1 VCLAMPLGQQP
12 ARRQR
17 QLRCDRRPLQGALKT
32 RSLPTIYIT
41 TYCTLGT
48 RPRDKYFFL
57 DKPHSDSRMG
67 EFCGVVFVF
76 GVRLSLP
83 LGILSGHAILSS
95 QEASRVAVTQQQQ
108 QLKPGRAASRLIGES
123 GEALIQPDGSAC
135 VYLSLSLCFCRYGTF
150 AFRLAA
156 DCIAYFRPWICVVY
170 LPIWI
175 CKVCMYCIR
184 YMHMHMHMQAWR
196 LDCDVTP

>member
-1 VCLAMPLGQQP
+1 M
-12 ARRQR
+12 
-17 QLRCDRRPLQGALKT
+17 
-32 RSLPTIYIT
+32 YIT

-95 QEASRVAVTQQQQ
+95 QKPAVWRSRSSSSNSN
-108 QLKPGRAASRLIGES
+108 L
-123 GEALIQPDGSAC
+123 
-135 VYLSLSLCFCRYGTF
+135 
-150 AFRLAA
+150 
-156 DCIAYFRPWICVVY
+156 VVP
-170 LPIWI
+170 L
-175 CKVCMYCIR
+175 
-184 YMHMHMHMQAWR
+184 
-196 LDCDVTP
+196 LD